1 MARHRDRRSF
11 ESAGTAGDATAVASG
26 NTAKTQPTA
35 SAEPPR
41 AFAATRGKKGMR
53 PAATVHS
60 MAQSTQDAASTL
72 RFAALRAEKS
82 PGLRDVPARQAGHRT
97 LHQLPCSI
105 QISNV
110 FVGSP
115 EAK

>member
-72 RFAALRAEKS
+72 RFAALRLAGAGSAWRS
-82 PGLRDVPARQAGHRT
+82 PCRGLSMRVSSATAP
-97 LHQLPCSI
+97 
-105 QISNV
+105 
-110 FVGSP
+110 
-115 EAK
+115 